1 MCIIC
6 GDCNINLLNSNH
18 ASSSNFT
25 SMLLSENMIPQIILL
40 TRITENSMTLIDNIL
55 VRMDINNIDTWCI
68 SGNLISWITDHLPN
82 FLLYDNTTNQQEN
95 GSKRAFFADD
105 TNFFSVNKDLHQL
118 KHDAEKLLSKL
129 CDWFAGNKLTLKK
142 RQNKL

>member
-25 SMLLSENMIPQIILL
+25 SMLSSENIIPQITVP

-55 VRMDINNIDTWCI
+55 VRRDNIDTRCI
-68 SGNLISWITDHLPN
+68 SGNLISGITDHLPN
-82 FLLYDNTTNQQEN
+82 FLLYDKTTNQPEN
-95 GSKRAFFADD
+95 GSKRPLVHLYSQNNLD
-105 TNFFSVNKDLHQL
+105 NF
-118 KHDAEKLLSKL
+118 KHE
-129 CDWFAGNKLTLKK
+129 LTCEVSE
-142 RQNKL
+142 